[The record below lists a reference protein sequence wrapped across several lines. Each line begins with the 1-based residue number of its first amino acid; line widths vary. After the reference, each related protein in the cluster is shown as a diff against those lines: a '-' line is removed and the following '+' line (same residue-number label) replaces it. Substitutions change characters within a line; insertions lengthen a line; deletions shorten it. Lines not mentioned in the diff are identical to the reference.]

1 MKRSLLLITAISCMS
16 WGFKDTPKPMPSHVQ
31 QKLLELT
38 LRAIEEHKANTV
50 GEQTVTDYE
59 QLPDSL
65 KNIGGLC
72 FKVARKRI
80 DEAFV
85 EVTGK
90 PLYGWLPKTMAT
102 KYLTARQVFDW
113 TWNINTQD
121 NQVWR
126 SMPDLR
132 ACGSAGAMKMAGLGD
147 LKGTTQIWSGELLPG
162 AVVQA
167 FMYVADFEKVRYGID
182 DPKLYDNLSGYG
194 HSFIF
199 LEYVYDEYGEIT
211 GMKVADQGFMSKIVV
226 NKATFNIWWGA
237 NILDP
242 K

>member
-1 MKRSLLLITAISCMS
+1 MS